1 MDRPAPVD
9 IATLAAGRGITRLC
23 HLTPF
28 RNLLHLAS
36 EGQGLLSLRQLA
48 AHSGDYDQQDLER
61 FDGHPDHICCSI
73 QYPNAWYLRNRK
85 VRATPIQ
92 RLFPDWVCLTIDPKR
107 LWSSGT
113 RVCVRNAAA
122 LGGALVEDIS
132 AESFQALYAASI
144 IGAGGRTY
152 RRSANRI
159 AASPTDDQGEVLVH
173 RRIPLADVHAVM
185 VASESDAKRFHA
197 ALDQIGAD
205 TSSLGWAVAPV
216 LFNANALSRSIESG
230 TPPTETPWTPA

>member
-1 MDRPAPVD
+1 V
-9 IATLAAGRGITRLC
+9 ATLAAGRGTTRLC
-23 HLTPF
+23 HLTAF
-28 RNLLHLAS
+28 RNLLHLAT

-48 AHSGDYDQQDLER
+48 AQSGDYDQQDLER
-61 FDGHPDHICCSI
+61 LDGHPDHICCSI

-92 RLFPDWVCLTIDPKR
+92 RLFPDWVCLTIDPKH

-122 LGGALVEDIS
+122 LGGTLIEDIS
-132 AESFQALYAASI
+132 VESFEALFASSI
-144 IGAGGRTY
+144 IGADGRTY
-152 RRSANRI
+152 RRGVNRI
-159 AASPTDDQGEVLVH
+159 AACPTDDQGEVLVH
-173 RRIPLADVHAVM
+173 RRIPLADVHAVI

-197 ALDQIGAD
+197 ALDQVGAA

-216 LFNANALSRSIESG
+216 LFNANALSGSVASG
-230 TPPTETPWTPA
+230 TAPTETPWTPA

>member
-1 MDRPAPVD
+1 VDRSAPVD
-9 IATLAAGRGITRLC
+9 VAALAAGRGVTRLC

-48 AHSGDYDQQDLER
+48 SQSGDYDQQDLER
-61 FDGHPDHICCSI
+61 LDGHPNHICCSI

-85 VRATPIQ
+85 LRATPIQ
-92 RLFPDWVCLTIDPKR
+92 RLFPDWVCLTIAPKH

-122 LGGALVEDIS
+122 LGGTLIEDIS
-132 AESFQALYAASI
+132 PGSFQALYASSI

-159 AASPTDDQGEVLVH
+159 AACTTDDQGEVLVH
-173 RRIPLADVHAVM
+173 RRIPLADVHAVI
-185 VASESDAKRFHA
+185 VTSDSDAKRFQA

-205 TSSLGWAVAPV
+205 TSSLGWAVAPA
-216 LFNANALSRSIESG
+216 LFNANALSASVASG